1 MIPAGVVPM
10 APKVRGVARH
20 GHVMP
25 HARGDT
31 LVAAGA
37 DVLLHRLVRLNP
49 SHLDGAVE
57 PVPDA
62 GTPARRCH
70 RFSR

>member
-1 MIPAGVVPM
+1 MPVATQIG
-10 APKVRGVARH
+10 RVARH

-25 HARGDT
+25 HARGDA
-31 LVAAGA
+31 LVTSGA

-49 SHLDGAVE
+49 THLDGAVE

-62 GTPARRCH
+62 GSPA
-70 RFSR
+70 